1 MQGPVVVSTVDKRA
15 GIAGL
20 SFLPTILTWFENI
33 LLVHSKPLITLI
45 LDKSV
50 SLKFCQLISGPDDS

>member
-1 MQGPVVVSTVDKRA
+1 KRA

-33 LLVHSKPLITLI
+33 MLVHSKPLITLI